1 MGRGLLPLTKFQGGI
16 ITLSD
21 VIEGVLSHH
30 ALDNLG
36 HLRHF
41 GDIVTLIDKGD
52 RCDVLRSA
60 SY

>member
-1 MGRGLLPLTKFQGGI
+1 MVHEWSGI
-16 ITLSD
+16 ITLSN

-41 GDIVTLIDKGD
+41 GNIITLNDKAD
-52 RCDVLRSA
+52 NYDFVSLTIQ
-60 SY
+60 